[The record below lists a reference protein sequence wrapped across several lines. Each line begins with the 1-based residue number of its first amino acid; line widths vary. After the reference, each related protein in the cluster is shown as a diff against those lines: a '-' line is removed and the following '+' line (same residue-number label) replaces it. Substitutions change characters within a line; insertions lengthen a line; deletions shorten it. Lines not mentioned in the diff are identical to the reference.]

1 MNKSSLNLDFFK
13 TTTIPL
19 GSSIDSC
26 VGGLWASPET
36 DEF

>member
-1 MNKSSLNLDFFK
+1 MNKPSLNLEIFK
-13 TTTIPL
+13 TTATPL